1 MIKWLLIELGRTGQ
15 ENIWFP
21 VLAFQ
26 SVNKYIILH
35 TISPPSQTI
44 QYSILVSSFT
54 YHWFV
59 TCLGSLPDGRSTINE
74 IYDLDAKLTGVE
86 MLITGAVASDSG
98 TYECKATNTQG
109 TVTKQIAVTVQAG
122 AAPSS

>member
-1 MIKWLLIELGRTGQ
+1 MIELSRTGQ
-15 ENIWFP
+15 ENFWFP
-21 VLAFQ
+21 VRPFH
-26 SVNKYIILH
+26 SVNKYIILR

-54 YHWFV
+54 YHWFL
-59 TCLGSLPDGRSTINE
+59 TCLGSLPDGRSTMNE

-86 MLITGAVASDSG
+86 MVITGAVVSDSG

-122 AAPSS
+122 AAPSG

>member
-21 VLAFQ
+21 VRPFH
-26 SVNKYIILH
+26 SVNKDIILH

-86 MLITGAVASDSG
+86 MVITGAVVSDSG

-109 TVTKQIAVTVQAG
+109 TVSKQITVTVQAG
-122 AAPSS
+122 AAPSG

>member
-21 VLAFQ
+21 VRPFH
-26 SVNKYIILH
+26 SVNKDIILH

-44 QYSILVSSFT
+44 QYSILVSSFI

-86 MLITGAVASDSG
+86 MSITGAVLSDSG

-122 AAPSS
+122 AAPSG

>member
-21 VLAFQ
+21 VRPFH
-26 SVNKYIILH
+26 SVNKDIILH

-44 QYSILVSSFT
+44 QYSILVSSFA

-86 MLITGAVASDSG
+86 MVITGAVVSDSG

-122 AAPSS
+122 AAPSG

>member
-21 VLAFQ
+21 VRPFH
-26 SVNKYIILH
+26 SVNKDIILH

-44 QYSILVSSFT
+44 QYSILVSSFA

-86 MLITGAVASDSG
+86 MVITGAVVSDSG

-109 TVTKQIAVTVQAG
+109 THSKQITVTVQAG
-122 AAPSS
+122 AAPSG

>member
-1 MIKWLLIELGRTGQ
+1 MIKCLLIELSRTGQ

-21 VLAFQ
+21 VRRFH

-44 QYSILVSSFT
+44 QYSILVSSFI

-74 IYDLDAKLTGVE
+74 NYDLGAKLTGVE
-86 MLITGAVASDSG
+86 MVITGAVVSDSG
-98 TYECKATNTQG
+98 TYQCKATNTQG

-122 AAPSS
+122 AAPSG

>member
-21 VLAFQ
+21 VRPFH

-86 MLITGAVASDSG
+86 MLITGAVVSDSG

-109 TVTKQIAVTVQAG
+109 TVSKQITVTVQAG
-122 AAPSS
+122 AAPSG

>member
-1 MIKWLLIELGRTGQ
+1 MKIFG
-15 ENIWFP
+15 FP
-21 VLAFQ
+21 SGPSTD

-35 TISPPSQTI
+35 TILPPSQTI

-86 MLITGAVASDSG
+86 MVITGAVVSDSG

-122 AAPSS
+122 AAPSG